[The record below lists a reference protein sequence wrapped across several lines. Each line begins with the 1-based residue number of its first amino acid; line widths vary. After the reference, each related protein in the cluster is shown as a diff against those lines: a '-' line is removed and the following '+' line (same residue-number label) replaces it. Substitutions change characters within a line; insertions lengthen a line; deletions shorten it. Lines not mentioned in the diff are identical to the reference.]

1 MTGPFRAL
9 PILQKLCAEI
19 DLIYIEE
26 VGPFGQM
33 VTAEAREAWLAS
45 GNKLRTRDVEQY
57 IALLALEI
65 DDQEKRVEFVGRAKQ
80 LLGGV

>member
-1 MTGPFRAL
+1 MTFRAL
-9 PILQKLCAEI
+9 AILQKLCAEI

-45 GNKLRTRDVEQY
+45 GNKTRTRDVEQY

-65 DDQEKRVEFVGRAKQ
+65 DDQGKRIEFITRAKQ